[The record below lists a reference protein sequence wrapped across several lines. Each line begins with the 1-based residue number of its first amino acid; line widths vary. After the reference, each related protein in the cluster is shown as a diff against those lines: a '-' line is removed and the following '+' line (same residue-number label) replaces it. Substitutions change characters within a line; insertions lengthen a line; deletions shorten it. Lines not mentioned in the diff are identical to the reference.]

1 MNKYAE
7 SHCASTKREKILTR
21 KEIKMNLKG
30 QYFFQIIKLEHSC
43 PLLILGEGRLCF
55 TAVP

>member
-30 QYFFQIIKLEHSC
+30 QYFFQIIK
-43 PLLILGEGRLCF
+43 
-55 TAVP
+55 